1 MVQSIRKSLA
11 VGPTF
16 NTTDIGPADRCH
28 GTWYRECIRK
38 SLTVSLTRD
47 IGPAGD
53 DEYHEPLLP
62 ILFIVAANV
71 RRGLLIVDSFVIG
84 SIVSHEGSF
93 YGWTFSK
100 VDQGFKS

>member
-62 ILFIVAANV
+62 ILLAANV
-71 RRGLLIVDSFVIG
+71 RRGQLLIAS
-84 SIVSHEGSF
+84 SLALSHEGSF